1 VTTFVLVH
9 GAWHGAWCWY
19 KVVPQLAQAGH
30 KVIAPDLP
38 SLGRDRTPIAEISL
52 DRWAEHICGVVDA
65 ASEPVVLV
73 GHSRGGIVISEVAER
88 RPSRVAKLVYLTA
101 FLLRDGQTVLGV
113 ADTATASLVVPNIV
127 ASDDQVFMTVREDA
141 VREAFYAE
149 CSPEDVA
156 LARMLLLPEPTAP
169 CVTPVHVTDIRFGRV
184 PKVYV
189 ECLRDNAIPI
199 ALQRAMAANGGCP
212 IVASLD
218 TDHSPFFSR
227 AEELVATLRT
237 IAGDTVA
244 SR

>member
-1 VTTFVLVH
+1 MLVH

-38 SLGRDRTPIAEISL
+38 GLGATAADRGDLARSMGRAHL
-52 DRWAEHICGVVDA
+52 CHRRCRV
-65 ASEPVVLV
+65 EPVVLV
-73 GHSRGGIVISEVAER
+73 GHSRGGIVIEVAER

-141 VREAFYAE
+141 VREAFYASVRPRTSR
-149 CSPEDVA
+149 SPDAAATRADGSMRNSRARDRHAVWPRAEGRGMSARQCDSDRAAAGDGGQQRMSDRRVA
-156 LARMLLLPEPTAP
+156 GHRPLA
-169 CVTPVHVTDIRFGRV
+169 V
-184 PKVYV
+184 
-189 ECLRDNAIPI
+189 
-199 ALQRAMAANGGCP
+199 
-212 IVASLD
+212 
-218 TDHSPFFSR
+218 FSR
-227 AEELVATLRT
+227 AEQLVATLRT
-237 IAGDTVA
+237 IADDTGA